1 VARCTEP
8 NYGSHYHGDASG
20 YGGLS
25 PMSGDALRIRAF
37 HREPE
42 DSIVDH
48 GNTQN
53 RQRSDD
59 LVPRGVGHEN
69 LLADVDFRQC
79 LNNGASDECPR
90 HGFSFAVGGLV
101 YFPSLLHHK
110 QYFYKRKLTDP
121 RWARQREM
129 SLWGTVSLL
138 LLAVVRFAEV
148 PARTGEIGIATT
160 RMVRVANMRNLPPH
174 TTQP

>member
-1 VARCTEP
+1 
-8 NYGSHYHGDASG
+8 
-20 YGGLS
+20 
-25 PMSGDALRIRAF
+25 M
-37 HREPE
+37 
-42 DSIVDH
+42 
-48 GNTQN
+48 
-53 RQRSDD
+53 
-59 LVPRGVGHEN
+59 GHEN

-148 PARTGEIGIATT
+148 PARTGEIGNRDDEDGEGGQHEKPST
-160 RMVRVANMRNLPPH
+160 PH
-174 TTQP
+174 NPTLKSEEE